1 MLFRSHSMVEASSKR
16 VARLRSEKIAKEKEE
31 HSPQDDGDENNLNP
45 EPLNDLQVILSTRAQ
60 KEPPSEM
67 ENSNATTPPRP
78 KQKRNQ
84 DIDIYMFVVS
94 ARHT

>member
-1 MLFRSHSMVEASSKR
+1 METDHSMVAASLKR

-31 HSPQDDGDENNLNP
+31 NSPQDDGDGNKLNP

-67 ENSNATTPPRP
+67 ENSNATTPQRP
-78 KQKRNQ
+78 KRKRNQ
-84 DIDIYMFVVS
+84 DIDI
-94 ARHT
+94 AKENCNG